1 MASDGVTRGQ
11 FLLFIIGRPSQAF
24 QIMFHSRPEL
34 ASTLKHIPHQAS
46 CLTGGPRDSPATWLS
61 FFSGLH
67 LLRLPTPH
75 PGFGSIT
82 LSRGRAQASC
92 ERKRRR
98 KPKGGARLW
107 SRSSPS
113 PVTHPD
119 SPRPGQRGASLSHPS
134 PGQRRSRRRG
144 GGAVAPRRGRPE
156 AGKAGSLV
164 GLRPR
169 PHRAGG
175 TASRVPL
182 RGRTLVLNESPEC
195 LRSARL

>member
-1 MASDGVTRGQ
+1 
-11 FLLFIIGRPSQAF
+11 
-24 QIMFHSRPEL
+24 MFHSRPEL

-46 CLTGGPRDSPATWLS
+46 CLSGGPRDSPATWFSSL
-61 FFSGLH
+61 SGLH

-82 LSRGRAQASC
+82 LSRGRAQASR

-119 SPRPGQRGASLSHPS
+119 SPRPGQRGASPPFTFIKRLFSSSSLSAIRVVSSAYLRLLLFLLAILIPACASSS
-134 PGQRRSRRRG
+134 PPFS
-144 GGAVAPRRGRPE
+144 
-156 AGKAGSLV
+156 
-164 GLRPR
+164 
-169 PHRAGG
+169 HD
-175 TASRVPL
+175 
-182 RGRTLVLNESPEC
+182 VLCIEVK
-195 LRSARL
+195 